1 MDLSIIIPYAGEYP
15 SLFFTVASIHE
26 ELRDRGIEFE
36 VIAIDNHCPELE
48 AQGHKDRRSRKGLD
62 AAAGIH
68 SWLKSLEYSE
78 RLSHWQ
84 AKNVGVRASTG
95 RVLWFC
101 DSHCLAPRNALWK
114 MFQFFRDN
122 HKQLNGTLHLA
133 NTYKLLE
140 KRPDMYKLREE
151 LDRGFIGYSLTPY
164 QHRDAPYE
172 APCASSCGMMMT
184 RSLWEELGGWP
195 QRFAYSGG
203 EHFINFVLAT
213 LGKKKWMFTGGFLR
227 HHGAPRDYHYTYEG
241 LVWNQCAAMYM
252 VGGRELAE
260 KYIRHKQGREKVLQA
275 ILTDVLLCCGQQ
287 RASIKKKQVVD
298 IYDWAGQ
305 WKSTEQKKAA

>member
-1 MDLSIIIPYAGEYP
+1 MDLSIIVPYAGEYP
-15 SLFFTVASIHE
+15 SLFFTVASIFE
-26 ELRDRGIEFE
+26 DLRDRGIEFE

-68 SWLKSLEYSE
+68 SWLKSLEYKE

-84 AKNVGVRASTG
+84 AKNVGVQASTG

-101 DSHCLAPRNALWK
+101 DSHCVIPRDTLWN
-114 MFQFFRDN
+114 MFQFFQDN
-122 HKQLNGTLHLA
+122 HKLLNGTLHLA

-140 KRPDMYKLREE
+140 KRPDMYKLRAE
-151 LDRGFIGYSLTPY
+151 LDQGFIGYSLTPY
-164 QHRDAPYE
+164 QHRSRPYE
-172 APCASSCGMMMT
+172 VPCASSCGMMLN
-184 RSLWEELGGWP
+184 RSLWDDLGGWP

-203 EHFINFVLAT
+203 EHFTNFVLAT
-213 LGKKKWMFTGGFLR
+213 MGKRKWMFTGGFLR

-260 KYIRHKQGREKVLQA
+260 KYIQHKDGRPEKLKE
-275 ILTDVLLCCGQQ
+275 ILGDVLMQCHDQRLHVKAQQ
-287 RASIKKKQVVD
+287 IVN
-298 IYDWAGQ
+298 IYDWAFQ
-305 WKSTEQKKAA
+305 WEERLKVAA